1 MDMLVFKKVPDER
14 KEGERVEGP
23 GHLMTKL
30 QSCLQINGSSEDVKA
45 LLYTCLVWAWGVEL
59 CAMV

>member
-1 MDMLVFKKVPDER
+1 
-14 KEGERVEGP
+14 
-23 GHLMTKL
+23 MTKL
-30 QSCLQINGSSEDVKA
+30 QSCLQINGSPEDVKA